1 MNWIVPVSPS
11 ERAVGILSP
20 ETERAALA
28 TLKEHGCLLL
38 RGAFETSLIDNLYRE
53 FTNRYGALDAAR
65 MAQAAARPAPNPIM
79 EVGGTR
85 YEITVQMTGPF
96 ANADLFANPLLT
108 HFLSRPLG
116 EDFRLS
122 SFTAVVSHPGADIQ
136 HIHRD
141 HPYIFGDASIGAPVY
156 AINCS
161 LPLIDVDAV
170 TGPTGIW
177 PGSHTWPEDVT
188 PPPTTSFSCDFRR
201 GDVILMDYRTL
212 HTGLPNRGTRAR
224 PILYMVY
231 ARPWFFDDVN
241 HMDRIPL
248 DMPLEVFAQ
257 LPQENRQ
264 LLSRAYSSAVRARW
278 HSAPAK

>member
-1 MNWIVPVSPS
+1 MNWIVCVSAD
-11 ERAVGILSP
+11 ERAVGILRP

-28 TLKEHGCLLL
+28 ILQEHGCLLL
-38 RGAFETSLIDNLYRE
+38 RGAFEKDAIDRLYKE
-53 FTNRYGALDAAR
+53 FTARYGGLDAGA
-65 MAQAAARPAPNPIM
+65 MGQLAARPAPNPIM
-79 EVGGTR
+79 EVGSTR
-85 YEITVQMTGPF
+85 FEISVRMTGPF
-96 ANADLFANPLLT
+96 ADPALFANPLLT

-122 SFTAVVSHPGADIQ
+122 SFTAVVSHPGAGLQ

-141 HPYIFGDASIGAPVY
+141 HPYIFGDASIDGPAY

-177 PGSHTWPEDVT
+177 PGSHRWPEQVH
-188 PPPTTSFSCDFRR
+188 PPETSSFSCDFER

-212 HTGLPNRGTRAR
+212 HTGLPNRGTQAR
-224 PILYMVY
+224 PILYLVY

-241 HMDRIPL
+241 HMDRIAL
-248 DMPLEVFAQ
+248 DMPLEVFAG
-257 LPQENRQ
+257 LPHENRQ
-264 LLSRAYSSAVRARW
+264 LLSRAYSNAIRARW
-278 HSAPAK
+278 HLAAQP

>member
-1 MNWIVPVSPS
+1 
-11 ERAVGILSP
+11 
-20 ETERAALA
+20 
-28 TLKEHGCLLL
+28 
-38 RGAFETSLIDNLYRE
+38 
-53 FTNRYGALDAAR
+53 
-65 MAQAAARPAPNPIM
+65 M
-79 EVGGTR
+79 EVGGAR
-85 YEITVQMTGPF
+85 YEITVAMTGPF
-96 ANADLFANPLLT
+96 ADPALFANPLLT
-108 HFLSRPLG
+108 HFVSRPLG

-141 HPYIFGDASIGAPVY
+141 HAYLFGDASIDAPVY

-161 LPLIDVDAV
+161 LPLIDIDAA

-177 PGSHTWPEDVT
+177 PGSHKWPESVV
-188 PPPTTSFSCDFRR
+188 PPPSTSFSCEFLR
-201 GDVILMDYRTL
+201 GDVVLMDYRTL

-241 HMDRIPL
+241 HMNRIPL

-257 LPQENRQ
+257 MPHENRQ
-264 LLSRAYSSAVRARW
+264 LLSRAYTAQVRARW
-278 HSAPAK
+278 LSGQHR